1 MKKNL
6 KINSTNKKPL
16 DPKNYM
22 AQDIEQKKKVEAKAA
37 LKNYAY
43 YMRYKIKGVK
53 DALAKTEDAI
63 EQTIDWLH
71 KNQLAETDELRG

>member
-53 DALAKTEDAI
+53 DALTK
-63 EQTIDWLH
+63 L
-71 KNQLAETDELRG
+71 KMQLSRPSIGFIGTSLLRQMS

>member
-1 MKKNL
+1 
-6 KINSTNKKPL
+6 
-16 DPKNYM
+16 M

-71 KNQLAETDELRG
+71 GNQLAETDELRR